1 MKNQTPTKRWGYLVF
16 PSLSCWGVRTLWV
29 LMSGGELKIVSFQNC
44 HEIASWTKMEF
55 LTLCQSFGEQ
65 QKPNLLTWTSS
76 SQQIL
81 WVDDNAIFWV
91 ISSAQSKS
99 FPEMIYFCL
108 KGETLHIL
116 TGLWCHPFIVFWFIL
131 LKSYDSHSKPKCFL
145 KSRCTVIKP

>member
-16 PSLSCWGVRTLWV
+16 PSISIWGVRTLWV

-99 FPEMIYFCL
+99 FLEIFYFCL
-108 KGETLHIL
+108 KGDTLYWLDYDATLLLFFCLFYWTVMIAL
-116 TGLWCHPFIVFWFIL
+116 QISKVFF
-131 LKSYDSHSKPKCFL
+131 KNQTNSN
-145 KSRCTVIKP
+145 

>member
-1 MKNQTPTKRWGYLVF
+1 MCQVWLDYENRNLYNEIFTFHFLISGYLLKLWYGYGVMKNQTPTKRWEYLVF
-16 PSLSCWGVRTLWV
+16 PSLFHWGVRTLWV

-55 LTLCQSFGEQ
+55 LTLCQSFWEQ

-91 ISSAQSKS
+91 ISSTQS
-99 FPEMIYFCL
+99 FHFDI
-108 KGETLHIL
+108 
-116 TGLWCHPFIVFWFIL
+116 GLRYHPCIVFF
-131 LKSYDSHSKPKCFL
+131 C
-145 KSRCTVIKP
+145 

>member
-16 PSLSCWGVRTLWV
+16 PSISIWGVRTLWV

-99 FPEMIYFCL
+99 FPQIILNMLKSPVNSIPFFSTNHYCMIYC
-108 KGETLHIL
+108 
-116 TGLWCHPFIVFWFIL
+116 V
-131 LKSYDSHSKPKCFL
+131 KSYSQRSEWRRRTSL
-145 KSRCTVIKP
+145 ISL